1 MQVSL
6 EQPDSCRRQMQ
17 HAHIAREFGLG
28 GPASPKVQAPDAIA
42 RVCQYSMMQR
52 FHSMKS
58 FRKLRRTLDSR
69 PNSGGPAGPAGAAAA
84 AGGMPG
90 GRSSRPGSG
99 GSAQRSRPGSGSVG
113 GGGGDGPRSRLC
125 RGSDDSLCSLEADEK
140 LQQLE
145 EEAEAGAGE
154 PAALGRTGSTKGAAL
169 SSRERPMSAGMEA
182 RPRSGHPERPVS
194 ASKLQKR
201 AMKIWD
207 VPEDEQQALEQAA
220 AEAAADAEAFAAF
233 VADDDGSSSESGS
246 SSIGDNTSSSGDSEL
261 ELELPESLVAPELAR
276 KATKARKGAAAPGS
290 MARCVTVLMSGW
302 TTGAA

>member
-28 GPASPKVQAPDAIA
+28 GPASPKVQAPDDIA

-58 FRKLRRTLDSR
+58 FRKLRKTLDSR
-69 PNSGGPAGPAGAAAA
+69 PNSGGAAGPTGAAAA
-84 AGGMPG
+84 APG
-90 GRSSRPGSG
+90 QAPGSSNRPGSG
-99 GSAQRSRPGSGSVG
+99 GSVQRSRPGSGSVG
-113 GGGGDGPRSRLC
+113 GGAGVEGPRSRLF
-125 RGSDDSLCSLEADEK
+125 RASDDSLCSSEADEK

-145 EEAEAGAGE
+145 EEAAAGAGE
-154 PAALGRTGSTKGAAL
+154 RAALGRTGSSKGASVSA
-169 SSRERPMSAGMEA
+169 RERPVPAGMEA
-182 RPRSGHPERPVS
+182 RPRSGYPERPVS
-194 ASKLQKR
+194 ASRLQKR

-246 SSIGDNTSSSGDSEL
+246 SSVGDNTSSSGDSEL

-290 MARCVTVLMSGW
+290 MAR
-302 TTGAA
+302 